1 MNELETKVEV
11 TLTGMQ
17 VKRTPRVEEITNIG
31 PIGLKCA
38 ASTGTLV

>member
-11 TLTGMQ
+11 TLTGML
-17 VKRTPRVEEITNIG
+17 VKRTPSLKEITNIG
-31 PIGLKCA
+31 PIGPKCA